1 VNNVRGKTCEKK
13 QVKKDWIEYP
23 VIKETINDVLT
34 DEVMKIISENI
45 AKLLEYEKENNEVLL
60 ALQANL
66 KDVERQINN
75 VMNAIKQGIITNSTK
90 TTLLELEEKKTE
102 LEIRIADE

>member
-1 VNNVRGKTCEKK
+1 MNNVRGKTCEKK